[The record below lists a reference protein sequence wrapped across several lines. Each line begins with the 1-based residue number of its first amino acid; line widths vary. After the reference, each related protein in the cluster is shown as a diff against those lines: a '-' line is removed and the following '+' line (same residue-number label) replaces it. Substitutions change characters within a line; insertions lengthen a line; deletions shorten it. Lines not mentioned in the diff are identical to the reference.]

1 MLRGIIESGQSLANK
16 CCPLPD
22 KYKQLTTSNS
32 SEDKKLNQ
40 RLEGFAYL
48 YMLIWTFFQLAI
60 FVGLMIAFYMSR
72 ENYFMTD
79 EDCCTAD
86 EYLTRPNNDLPLKS
100 CSNKACR
107 FDQYSSIFSG
117 TRWLNDE
124 RPREPLSGDFSNV
137 FQYEQRWVCCYAIYT
152 VSYANSQHILYT

>member
-16 CCPLPD
+16 CCPLPE

-48 YMLIWTFFQLAI
+48 YMLIWTFFQLVI
-60 FVGLMIAFYMSR
+60 FVGLMIAFYMSAN
-72 ENYFMTD
+72 NYFMQD
-79 EDCCTAD
+79 KDCCEAD

-117 TRWLNDE
+117 SRGLNDE
-124 RPREPLSGDFSNV
+124 RPRYPLSGDFSTV
-137 FQYEQRWVCCYAIYT
+137 FQYEQRWVCYKYIY
-152 VSYANSQHILYT
+152 Y